1 MKKIYLILFVFLF
14 PLHSHGSWFK
24 LFTTNTGDLYLK
36 TNSIKREKNRIFFSQ
51 MVDYKKKQSNG
62 MLSLK
67 VDSEINCNDL
77 SIRDLKYR
85 TFKNKMGVGKN
96 FYKKKTNMIWK
107 FPKKGT
113 SIYFLNEVLCDRVY
127 IK

>member
-14 PLHSHGSWFK
+14 PLQSHGSWFK

-36 TNSIKREKNRIFFSQ
+36 TNSITEKNRIFFSQ

-77 SIRDLKYR
+77 SIRDLKYK
-85 TFKNKMGVGKN
+85 TFKNKIGKRI
-96 FYKKKTNMIWK
+96 FIKKN
-107 FPKKGT
+107 
-113 SIYFLNEVLCDRVY
+113 
-127 IK
+127 

>member
-14 PLHSHGSWFK
+14 PLQSHGSWFK

-77 SIRDLKYR
+77 SIRDLKYK

-96 FYKKKTNMIWK
+96 F
-107 FPKKGT
+107 
-113 SIYFLNEVLCDRVY
+113 L
-127 IK
+127 